1 MMTVP
6 YGLRARVPQKAP
18 VAMSDLAQ
26 LESQILSQV
35 AAAGDEAALE
45 AVRVAALGKKGSISA
60 LLATLGKMSPDERKT
75 QGAAINL
82 AKDKVTQALAARRD
96 ILKSAAL
103 DARLASETIDVTL
116 PVRDASAETG
126 RIHPLSQVFEEV
138 ATIFAD
144 MGFAI
149 AEGPDIETDE
159 YNFTKLNFPEGHPSP
174 EMQDTFYF
182 NPKPDGSQLLL
193 RTHTSPVQ
201 IRTMLAQKPPIR
213 VIIPGRTYRSD
224 SDQTHT
230 PMFHQVEGLVID
242 TSSHLGHLKWILQ
255 EFCKAFFEVDQVNM
269 RFRPSFF
276 PFTEPS
282 LEVDIQCRRDKGEV
296 RFGEGDDWMEILG
309 CGMVHPNVLRNC
321 GLDPDEYQGFAWGL
335 GIDRIA
341 MLKYGMPDLRPF
353 FEADVRWLS
362 HYGFRPL
369 DFPTLAGGLSG

>member
-18 VAMSDLAQ
+18 VAMSDLAH
-26 LESQILSQV
+26 LESQILGQI

-82 AKDKVTQALAARRD
+82 AKDRVSEAIAARRD
-96 ILKSAAL
+96 VLKSAAL

-116 PVRDASAETG
+116 PLRETPAEAG
-126 RIHPLSQVFEEV
+126 RIHPLSQVMDELT
-138 ATIFAD
+138 AIFAD

-149 AEGPDIETDE
+149 AEGPDIETDD
-159 YNFTKLNFPEGHPSP
+159 YNFTRLNFPEGHPARD
-174 EMQDTFYF
+174 MHDTFFF
-182 NPKPDGSQLLL
+182 NAKQDGHANSASSTEQSVEGSRLLL

-201 IRTMLAQKPPIR
+201 VRTMLAQKPPIR
-213 VIIPGRTYRSD
+213 IIAPGRTYRID
-224 SDQTHT
+224 SDATHT
-230 PMFHQVEGLVID
+230 PQFHQVEGLVID
-242 TSSHLGHLKWILQ
+242 KGSHLGHMKWILA
-255 EFCKAFFEVDQVNM
+255 EFCKAFFEVDHVNM

-282 LEVDIQCRRDKGEV
+282 LEVDIQCRRDKGEI
-296 RFGEGDDWMEILG
+296 RFGEGEDWLEILG

-321 GLDPDEYQGFAWGL
+321 GIDPDVYQGFAWGM

-341 MLKYGMPDLRPF
+341 MLKYGIGDRRQTF
-353 FEADVRWLS
+353 DSDVRWLS
-362 HYGFRPL
+362 HY
-369 DFPTLAGGLSG
+369 